1 MNAVADPITTEVVRN
16 FVISCAE
23 DMNASLWRSAHSA
36 IIYEGKDS
44 AVALMDENGNMLG
57 QSTGVPL
64 FIGAIDVCV
73 RHVKEYYG
81 DDIHEGDVFIM
92 NDSYMQGTHLHD
104 VTAIGPIFFSGELI
118 GFGAARAH
126 WNDIGAID
134 PGSTMGSTNIY
145 QEGLR
150 LGPTRIISQ
159 GKPIRE
165 WYDHLRLNTRLP
177 DATIGDL
184 GAQIAAIRTG
194 ERRLFQLLQRIGI
207 ASYRS
212 ACQNIFEQARRVDRE
227 AISAI
232 KDGSWS
238 REGYLDN
245 DGVGEEP
252 VKVALTL
259 TVKGDELIVDLTG
272 TSGPV
277 AGSVNCG
284 ASQTESLL
292 RLAYKTMISPDRAIT
307 GGSFETMSVIMPDEC
322 MFNAQEPAACE
333 WYFTGLGLLAD
344 LFISC
349 LSQAMPQRSTAAH
362 YGDSMVAGFFS
373 VDPKRGQWISIEPT
387 AGGWGG
393 RADGDGESALIN
405 LVNGGF
411 RNIPAEVMET
421 KFPVRLEEF
430 SIRADSGGP
439 GRFRG
444 GCGVV
449 RRYKTLEDCFSALW
463 FERSRTPAWGLNGGQ
478 DGQGPQIQ
486 ITLPDGSTENLLK
499 MRARSFEAGT
509 TVETMT
515 GGGGGNG
522 DPYARPFAEV
532 LEDVRQGYISIDGA
546 LADYG
551 VKIEPSL
558 VVDEAGSKPRAN

>member
-1 MNAVADPITTEVVRN
+1 MSKADPITTEVVRN

-44 AVALMDENGNMLG
+44 AVALMDADGNMLG

-73 RHVKEYYG
+73 RYVKDYYG
-81 DDIHEGDVFIM
+81 DDIHEGDIFIM

-104 VTAIGPIFFSGELI
+104 VTAIGPIFYEGTLV

-126 WNDIGAID
+126 WNDIGAMD
-134 PGSTMGSTNIY
+134 PGSTMSSQNIY

-150 LGPTRIISQ
+150 LGPTRVVSQ

-165 WYDHLRLNTRLP
+165 WFDHLKLNTRLEG
-177 DATIGDL
+177 ATVGDL
-184 GAQIAAIRTG
+184 GAQIASIRTG
-194 ERRLFQLLQRIGI
+194 ERRLSQLLSKIGVET
-207 ASYRS
+207 YRS
-212 ACQNIFEQARRVDRE
+212 ACENIFEQARQLDRA
-227 AISAI
+227 AIAAI
-232 KDGSWS
+232 QDGTWS
-238 REGYLDN
+238 REGYIDD
-245 DGVGEEP
+245 DGVSGTP

-259 TVKGDELIVDLTG
+259 TVEGENLIVDLTG

-277 AGSVNCG
+277 PGSINCG

-292 RLAYKTMISPDRAIT
+292 RLAYKTMISPDAAIT
-307 GGSFETMSVIMPDEC
+307 GGSFETMKVIVPDVC
-322 MFNAQEPAACE
+322 LFNAGEPSACE

-349 LSQAMPQRSTAAH
+349 LSEAMPERSTAAH
-362 YGDSMVAGFFS
+362 YGDSMAVAFFS
-373 VDPKRGQWISIEPT
+373 MDAKRGQWFSIEPT

-393 RADGDGESALIN
+393 RADSDGESALIN

-421 KFPVRLEEF
+421 KFPIRLEEF
-430 SIRADSGGP
+430 SIRGDSAGAGKQ
-439 GRFRG
+439 RG
-444 GCGVV
+444 GFGVV
-449 RRYKTLEDCFSALW
+449 RRYKMLEDNFGAIW
-463 FERSRTPAWGLNGGQ
+463 FDRSHTPAWGLSGGGEGLGPAIKITYP
-478 DGQGPQIQ
+478 DGQES
-486 ITLPDGSTENLLK
+486 DKLK
-499 MRARSFEAGT
+499 MRASPLPEGT
-509 TVETMT
+509 VVDTRT

-522 DPYARPFAEV
+522 NPLERDLEAVTRDIRRGFISAEAAS
-532 LEDVRQGYISIDGA
+532 R
-546 LADYG
+546 DYG
-551 VKIEPSL
+551 VS
-558 VVDEAGSKPRAN
+558 VAADGTVTR